1 MATSLHSY
9 SGVVPLQPHDDHH
22 VHIDFKAMINT
33 EARLLPTFEQTYEKL
48 DKELYHKGHGNIMES
63 RKVGANTHLKRRP
76 GNNIA
81 VQLHS
86 TDILT
91 YYPDNRVIVN
101 ASTWYTMTTN
111 QRMNAFLGWGTIT
124 SYRNVWH
131 INVLI
136 RLWDEGKYEWDKKA
150 TFAEAIIPFEN
161 GIAINARTH
170 ELMHSPNDYL
180 TTLDDSLVMRE
191 ISDMTRGL
199 QIHARTLSDKAEK
212 GTLVRDDLRTA
223 VRHLDAFQQERE
235 TLVNKIKMLES
246 GMDWATTE
254 LEETLT
260 LALKQH
266 ADINREINELRHEVP
281 GQGRMKD
288 LL

>member
-1 MATSLHSY
+1 
-9 SGVVPLQPHDDHH
+9 
-22 VHIDFKAMINT
+22 MINT
-33 EARLLPTFEQTYEKL
+33 EARLLPTFEETYEKL

-63 RKVGANTHLKRRP
+63 RKVGANTWLKRRP
-76 GNNIA
+76 GNLIA

-91 YYPDNRVIVN
+91 YYPDNRVIIN
-101 ASTWYTMTTN
+101 ASSWYTVTTS

-124 SYRNVWH
+124 SYRNLWH
-131 INVLI
+131 VKVLI
-136 RLWDEGKYEWDKKA
+136 RIWDEGQYDWDKKA
-150 TFAEAIIPFEN
+150 TFVEAIIPFEN
-161 GIAINARTH
+161 GIAINSRTH

-199 QIHARTLSDKAEK
+199 QIHARTLRDKADNL
-212 GTLVRDDLRTA
+212 TRDDLRTA
-223 VRHLDAFQQERE
+223 VRHLDAFQQVRSG
-235 TLVNKIKMLES
+235 LVNKIKALES

-254 LEETLT
+254 LEEVVT
-260 LALKQH
+260 ASIKVH
-266 ADINREINELRHEVP
+266 ADINRDMNDLRNEVP

>member
-1 MATSLHSY
+1 
-9 SGVVPLQPHDDHH
+9 
-22 VHIDFKAMINT
+22 
-33 EARLLPTFEQTYEKL
+33 
-48 DKELYHKGHGNIMES
+48 
-63 RKVGANTHLKRRP
+63 
-76 GNNIA
+76 
-81 VQLHS
+81 
-86 TDILT
+86 
-91 YYPDNRVIVN
+91 
-101 ASTWYTMTTN
+101 
-111 QRMNAFLGWGTIT
+111 
-124 SYRNVWH
+124 
-131 INVLI
+131 
-136 RLWDEGKYEWDKKA
+136 
-150 TFAEAIIPFEN
+150 
-161 GIAINARTH
+161 
-170 ELMHSPNDYL
+170 MHSPNDYL